1 MPRLTQDLGQRQGG
15 YIENRSMHPVWSD
28 RSRCSGKARLSRFSS
43 LARGSSACPG
53 MFAMAD
59 ARLWDRP
66 LSPHLQISRWTSTM
80 AVSIMHRITGGAPY
94 VGTILLAFWLLSMA
108 SGPAAFERAQWFF
121 GSIIGRLILFADT
134 LILVQHL
141 VGGIRALIWDFGYGM
156 EPGTLMAMA
165 RASPIAA
172 AILTD
177 LDRGAH
183 RVLREN
189 PRPLIPDLKKTLRKR
204 PMADNKPD
212 TRVPPLLP

>member
-1 MPRLTQDLGQRQGG
+1 
-15 YIENRSMHPVWSD
+15 
-28 RSRCSGKARLSRFSS
+28 
-43 LARGSSACPG
+43 

-66 LSPHLQISRWTSTM
+66 LSPQLQISRWTSTM
-80 AVSIMHRITGGAPY
+80 AVSIMHRITGAPY

-108 SGPAAFERAQWFF
+108 SGPAAYDRAAWFF

-134 LILVQHL
+134 LILVHYL
-141 VGGIRALIWDFGYGM
+141 VGGFRHLLWDFGYGM
-156 EPGTLMAMA
+156 EPGTRMAMA
-165 RASPIAA
+165 RASPIAT

-189 PRPLIPDLKKTLRKR
+189 PRPLTPDLKKMLRK
-204 PMADNKPD
+204 
-212 TRVPPLLP
+212 